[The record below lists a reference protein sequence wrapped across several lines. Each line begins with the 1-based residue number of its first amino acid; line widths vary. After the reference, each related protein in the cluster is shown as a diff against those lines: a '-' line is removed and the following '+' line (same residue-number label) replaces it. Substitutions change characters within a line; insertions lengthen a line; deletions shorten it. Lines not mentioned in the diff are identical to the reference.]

1 MKPLI
6 QSLRRLFLGCLCGT
20 AALSTAPA
28 ATVYDSGGFESPV
41 FIAGQP
47 LASQDP
53 APPVGN
59 GPWRKDAGTSTAEVV
74 AVNPVQGSKSVK
86 ITRSAGTTGDTRWA
100 VVKPTSASGLDNVIN
115 LDFDMRVLR
124 TANSFGPLFGME
136 AYDSSIGNPKLIG
149 SLLID
154 AGSGEI
160 VCHKAVTGAH
170 IGTGAYP
177 DLVLHHHYRMSINFT
192 AKTCSLF
199 ADGRRIHTENFV
211 DPTATSFTD
220 ASLVTLA
227 TGSGNESGTAYVDN
241 YRIEQ
246 TTSQLPYL
254 LWQGDGIANAW
265 NTSVAPNWYDGFTPV
280 AYSNG
285 KPVRFEDG
293 GSTTPA
299 VNVQGSVLPASVA
312 ISATQNYAL
321 AGSGSIGGSTS
332 LLKEGSGKLT
342 MSNAN
347 AYSGDTDLRGG
358 ELSVRNTTGS
368 ATGSSKVTVFPMCT
382 FSGNGSVA
390 GSLWVASGGVIKPG
404 ADGTGTLSVGGIL
417 VLDNAALKYE
427 LGTASD
433 RIAVAGDLTLGGTLE
448 VTTATGFG
456 PGSYNLITYGGALN
470 AGALQVTAPSG
481 YDYRIDTATVGMVK
495 LLVTLPPPAPSA
507 PTGLAATAAGTQ
519 AINLA
524 WTDQSNNE
532 DSFVIER
539 GADSTTFSPIAT
551 VASNV
556 STFSNTGLTPGST
569 YYYRVRAVNA
579 GGQSPY
585 SNSASAT
592 TASSPVTA
600 RYEFELTTLDSS
612 GNNNHGAAAGTVLY
626 GPGRVGANSVTFDG
640 TGFIEIPRV
649 VDNNFTVMM
658 WVKTTANATG
668 GAWYSGMGL
677 VDGETV
683 GSAADW
689 GCSILNS
696 KFAFGVGAPDTT
708 ISSKRSVNDGLWHH
722 VAATRNNETGEV
734 KIYIDGVLDALGAAP
749 TGPRTAPTQLR
760 IGATQTARPVFYVGG
775 IDDLRFYG
783 SRLNQAEIADIAAI
797 PGPPPPPVGDPVV
810 IWPLGDSITWGYTTA
825 SAADSPGGYREPL
838 YRNLLVNGY
847 PAMKF
852 VGANA
857 SNPGPLLTRD
867 SQVNHDG
874 YPQYT
879 LTEINANLNANAPTG
894 KTRGNNGGFWLTGTG
909 GRPAI
914 NPDIVLLL
922 AGTND
927 IEDGA
932 AAPLIEQRLDA
943 MVNKIFT
950 LRPGTKIFLASI
962 PPYPADAAKT
972 ATAKAYNQLMRSL
985 TVPKYLSLGYDIRF
999 VDQYANFIASSSP
1012 AGDVVISG
1020 LYGDTIHPNESGY
1033 QLMGNTW
1040 ADALFADPVPLPAAP
1055 ANLAATA
1062 PTVGAVQLEWSD
1074 LATNEGA
1081 FMIERSANG
1090 GNFAVIGHVAA
1101 DQTTYIDSSVA
1112 AFTGYQYRVTARNSS
1127 GDSSASNV
1135 ASIITPGNFEG
1146 WKKLKFTTAELLDS
1160 AISGSLADPERDG
1173 ITNLEEYAFDGNP
1186 KAANRQI
1193 LPLGE
1198 IQNGH
1203 LVVTFTRMLDRTD
1216 ISYTALAGSDLV
1228 AFTPVAKSTLGA
1240 PTVPMNGGA
1249 VSATPDAVDNK
1260 KESVAV
1266 RDNTPVSGA
1275 PTRFMR
1281 IEIQRP
1287 D

>member
-1 MKPLI
+1 MKSLM
-6 QSLRRLFLGCLCGT
+6 QSLRRLFLGLSGT
-20 AALSTAPA
+20 VAVSTSHA

-41 FIAGQP
+41 FVVGQP
-47 LASQDP
+47 LANQDP

-59 GPWRKDAGTSTAEVV
+59 GPWRKDAGTSTADVV
-74 AVNPVQGSKSVK
+74 ALNPVQGNKSVK
-86 ITRSAGTTGDTRWA
+86 ITRSVGATGNTRWA
-100 VVKPTSASGLDNVIN
+100 VVKPTNASGLDNVVNI
-115 LDFDMRVLR
+115 DFDMRVLR
-124 TANSFGPLFGME
+124 TANPFGPLFGIE
-136 AYDSSIGNPKLIG
+136 AYDASIGNPKLIG

-160 VCHKAVTGAH
+160 VCHKAITGAH
-170 IGTGAYP
+170 TGTGAYP
-177 DLVLHHHYRMSINFT
+177 DLVLHHHYRMAINFT

-199 ADGRRIHTENFV
+199 ADGKRIHTENFV
-211 DPTATSFTD
+211 DPAATSFTD

-227 TGSGNESGTAYVDN
+227 AGPGNDGGIAFVDN

-246 TTSQLPYL
+246 TTSKLPYL
-254 LWQGDGIANAW
+254 LWQGDGLANVWSTGA
-265 NTSVAPNWYDGFTPV
+265 APNWNDGFTPV

-285 KPVRFEDG
+285 QPVRFENG
-293 GSTTPA
+293 GSGTPA
-299 VNVQGSVLPASVA
+299 IDLQGSLLPSSVT
-312 ISATQNYAL
+312 ISATQNYAF
-321 AGSGSIGGSTS
+321 AGFGLIGGATG

-342 MSNAN
+342 LSKPNT
-347 AYSGDTDLRGG
+347 YSADTDLRGG
-358 ELSVRNTTGS
+358 ELSIRNTTGS
-368 ATGSSKVTVFPMCT
+368 ATGGGEVTVFPMCT
-382 FSGNGSVA
+382 ISGDGSIA
-390 GSLWVASGGVIKPG
+390 GSLLVATGGIVKPG
-404 ADGTGTLSVGGIL
+404 ADGAGTLTVGGIL
-417 VLDNAALKYE
+417 VLDSSALKFE
-427 LGTASD
+427 LGTTSD
-433 RIAVAGDLTLGGTLE
+433 RIAVAGDLTIGGTLE
-448 VTTATGFG
+448 VTAASGFG
-456 PGSYNLITYGGALN
+456 PGSYDLITYGGVLD
-470 AGALQVTAPSG
+470 AGAIQVTAPNG
-481 YDYRIDTATVGMVK
+481 FNYHIDTASPGVVK
-495 LLVTLPPPAPSA
+495 LLVTAPPLPPSA
-507 PTGLAATAAGTQ
+507 PSDLDANSNGTQ
-519 AINLA
+519 SINLA
-524 WTDQSNNE
+524 WTDQSDNE

-539 GADSTTFSPIAT
+539 GTDSASFNPIAT
-551 VASNV
+551 VASNTT
-556 STFSNTGLTPGST
+556 TFSNTGLAPGTT
-569 YYYRVRAVNA
+569 YFYRIRAVNA

-592 TASSPVTA
+592 TDTSPITA

-612 GNNNHGAAAGTVLY
+612 GNNNHGVAAGTVLY
-626 GPGRVGANSVTFDG
+626 GPGRVGANSATFNG
-640 TGFIEIPRV
+640 TGFVEITRV
-649 VDNNFTVMM
+649 VESNFTVMM
-658 WVKTTANATG
+658 WVKTTANASG
-668 GAWYSGMGL
+668 GTWYSGMGL

-683 GSAADW
+683 GSSADW

-696 KFAFGVGAPDTT
+696 KFAFGAGAPDTT

-734 KIYIDGVLDALGAAP
+734 KIYIDGVLDTVGAAP

-760 IGATQTARPVFYVGG
+760 IGATQTANPVFYVGG

-783 SRLNQAEIADIAAI
+783 SRLNQTEIADIAAI
-797 PGPPPPPVGDPVV
+797 PGPPLPPVGDPVV

-852 VGANA
+852 AGANT

-867 SQVNHDG
+867 SQTNHDG

-879 LTEINANLNANAPTG
+879 LTEINANLTANAPTG

-909 GRPAI
+909 GRSAI
-914 NPDIVLLL
+914 DPDIVLLL

-950 LRPGTKIFLASI
+950 LRPETKIFLASI

-972 ATAKAYNQLMRSL
+972 ATAKAYNLLMLSL

-999 VDQYANFIASSSP
+999 VDQYANFVAGSSP
-1012 AGDVVISG
+1012 AGDVVIAG

-1040 ADALFADPVPLPAAP
+1040 AEALFADPVPLPAAP
-1055 ANLAATA
+1055 ANLAAIA

-1074 LATNEGA
+1074 PATNEGA
-1081 FMIERSANG
+1081 FIIERSVNG
-1090 GNFAVIGHVAA
+1090 GNYAVIGYVAA
-1101 DQTTYIDSSVA
+1101 DQTTYSDSNVS
-1112 AFTGYQYRVTARNSS
+1112 AFTGYQYRVKARNSS

-1135 ASIITPGNFEG
+1135 AGVSTPGNFGE
-1146 WKKLKFTTAELLDS
+1146 WLKQNFTTAELSDA

-1173 ITNLEEYAFDGNP
+1173 ISNLEEYAFGGNP
-1186 KAANRQI
+1186 KSADRPI
-1193 LPLGE
+1193 LPHVG
-1198 IQNGH
+1198 IQDGH
-1203 LVVTFTRMLDRTD
+1203 LVITFTRLLNRTD
-1216 ISYTALAGSDLV
+1216 ISYTALAGSDLM
-1228 AFTPVAKSTLGA
+1228 AFTPMAKSTLGA
-1240 PTVPMNGGA
+1240 PTVPLNGGA
-1249 VSATPDAVDNK
+1249 VSATPDAVDSK

-1275 PTRFMR
+1275 SVRFMR
-1281 IEIQRP
+1281 IEIHRP